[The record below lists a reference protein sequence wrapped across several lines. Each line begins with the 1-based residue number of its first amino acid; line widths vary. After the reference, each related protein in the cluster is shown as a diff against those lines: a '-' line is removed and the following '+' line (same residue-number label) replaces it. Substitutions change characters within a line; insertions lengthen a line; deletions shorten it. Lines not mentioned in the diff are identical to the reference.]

1 MLKFEDSDTLK
12 TQNYVG
18 LIQIEGFC
26 IEILPKV
33 CEYDEHDLERHTS
46 CNKKISQLD
55 TLKFQE
61 YAREF
66 IKPQTNLELL
76 KEPTCPICYAKQIL
90 YNCLS
95 TLQDMSFKQTHF
107 SQLDSA
113 HLPILDVF
121 VCMFLDECMELIKRG
136 LKRDY
141 LGVSENHHYLK
152 GKLEFPSHLKINL
165 VHKERFYTT
174 SDEYSLDVAPNRL
187 IKSTLETFKTL
198 ALSPQTQEKLNAVRF
213 VFDEISTSKN
223 IDADFAKSAH
233 ASRFKEY
240 ENLLAWCN
248 LFLRKKS
255 LMAYSGSNQAYA
267 LLFPMEKLF
276 ESFVGAWLQ
285 RSLRGYD
292 VSLQEQSRHLA
303 KDENSQNCFEMRPD
317 IVLRD
322 KEEVLILDT
331 KWKTPKENKEPL
343 RADLYQMWAYA
354 SKYASVEL
362 IGKQRRVSVWLVYPW
377 QGSGSTSTW
386 TFKASELFSADGIQL
401 TLKYFPLSL

>member
-1 MLKFEDSDTLK
+1 MLIPPTLHLTEHANFGKQKVISRLPLQEKDKAQGIWEALKEFAKANKELLKFEDSDTLK

-18 LIQIEGFC
+18 LIQVEGFYV
-26 IEILPKV
+26 EILPKV

-46 CNKKISQLD
+46 CDKKKISMLD
-55 TLKFQE
+55 HSKFQE

-66 IKPQTNLELL
+66 IKPQTNPKPL
-76 KEPTCPICYAKQIL
+76 KEPSCPICYAKQIL

-95 TLQDMSFKQTHF
+95 TLKDMSFKQTHF

-141 LGVSENHHYLK
+141 LSVSENRHYLK
-152 GKLEFPSHLKINL
+152 GKLEFSSHLKTNL
-165 VHKERFYTT
+165 VHEERFYTT

-187 IKSTLETFKTL
+187 IKSTLETLKTL

-223 IDADFAKSAH
+223 IDADFAKSTH

-240 ENLLAWCN
+240 KNLLMWCN

-255 LMAYSGSNQAYA
+255 LMPYSGSNRAYA
-267 LLFPMEKLF
+267 LLFPMERL
-276 ESFVGAWLQ
+276 
-285 RSLRGYD
+285 
-292 VSLQEQSRHLA
+292 
-303 KDENSQNCFEMRPD
+303 
-317 IVLRD
+317 
-322 KEEVLILDT
+322 
-331 KWKTPKENKEPL
+331 
-343 RADLYQMWAYA
+343 
-354 SKYASVEL
+354 
-362 IGKQRRVSVWLVYPW
+362 
-377 QGSGSTSTW
+377 
-386 TFKASELFSADGIQL
+386 
-401 TLKYFPLSL
+401 LSLL